1 MRGAGF
7 TTRLTRGAARMPY
20 RRDRSRQTA
29 RATCLL
35 MVALVSAGMRA
46 ASSPR
51 PDGVPVPVATFRD
64 IARSAG
70 LDFVHVNGASEQR
83 FLPEVLGSGGL
94 FLDVDNDGWLDVFLV
109 DGGSIADPRLAGR
122 AHHRLYRN
130 RGDGT
135 FDDVTARSGIAQR
148 GYGMGACAGDY
159 DNDGLIDLYITN
171 VGPNQLYRN
180 IGHGRFVEIPSAGG
194 AGGRLWSTS
203 CTFLDIDRDG
213 DLDLF
218 VTNYVDA
225 APARNPFCGI
235 EGARPVR
242 DYCHPLMY
250 PPLHSTLYRNAAGKS
265 FEDISTSS
273 GIAALRGNGLGVAV
287 ADVDDDGWPDVF
299 VANDAM
305 PNFLFR
311 NNSDGTF
318 SDIAGLAGVA
328 VTADGKA
335 KAGMGTAFGDFAGTG
350 RLGLI
355 VTNHE
360 AEMHSLFLNIGPTMF
375 SDATVRS
382 GIGPATRPYVGFG
395 VAFFD
400 ADNDGDLDVA
410 IANGHVMANAAVLR
424 GGGTFAQRNLL
435 LRNSGGHFENV
446 TDHAGPGF
454 STALV
459 SRALAVG
466 DIDNDGDL
474 DLLVTNNGAGV
485 SLLLNEGWAGRTDA
499 EGARPANA
507 VLVRVIGTK
516 SNRSGIGARLTL
528 TAGGRR
534 QVREVQSGSSYLS
547 QSDLRAHFGLGAAR
561 RAERLQIAW
570 PTGALE
576 VIEDVPINHVITVRE
591 GKGIIDA
598 TPFRR

>member
-1 MRGAGF
+1 M
-7 TTRLTRGAARMPY
+7 LAARVV
-20 RRDRSRQTA
+20 T
-29 RATCLL
+29 L
-35 MVALVSAGMRA
+35 ALAYAAAVA
-46 ASSPR
+46 ASSAG
-51 PDGVPVPVATFRD
+51 PDRAPAPVPTFRD

-70 LDFVHVNGASEQR
+70 LDFVHVNGASQQR
-83 FLPEVLGSGGL
+83 FLPEVLGPGGL
-94 FLDVDNDGWLDVFLV
+94 FLDVDNDGWLDVLLV
-109 DGGSIADPRLAGR
+109 DGGSIADPGVAGR
-122 AHHRLYRN
+122 AHDRLYRN
-130 RGDGT
+130 RGNGT
-135 FDDVTARSGIAQR
+135 FEDITSRSTIGRR

-159 DNDGLIDLYITN
+159 DNDGLIDVYITN
-171 VGPNQLYRN
+171 VGPNQLYHN
-180 IGHGRFVEIPSAGG
+180 DGQGRFTEVPNAAGA
-194 AGGRLWSTS
+194 AGQLWSTS
-203 CTFLDIDRDG
+203 CAFVDIDRDG

-218 VTNYVDA
+218 VANYVDA
-225 APARNPFCGI
+225 GSGRNPFCGI
-235 EGARPVR
+235 EGPPPVR

-250 PPLHSTLYRNAAGKS
+250 PPLHSTLYRNNGGKS

-273 GIAALRGNGLGVAV
+273 GVAGLRGNGLGVAV
-287 ADVDDDGWPDVF
+287 ADVNSDGWPDVF

-305 PNFLFR
+305 PNFLLR
-311 NNSDGTF
+311 NNTDGTF
-318 SDIAGLAGVA
+318 TDVAGLAGVA

-360 AEMHSLFLNIGPTMF
+360 AEMHSLFLGIGDTLF
-375 SDATVRS
+375 SDVTLRS
-382 GIGPATRPYVGFG
+382 GVGLATRPYVGFG

-410 IANGHVMANAAVLR
+410 IANGHVMANASLLR

-435 LRNSGGHFENV
+435 LRNSGGRFENV

-454 STALV
+454 STTLV
-459 SRALAVG
+459 SRALAAG

-485 SLLLNEGWAGRTDA
+485 SLLLNEGSAGRTDA
-499 EGARPANA
+499 ASAEPGNA
-507 VLVRVIGTK
+507 LLIRVIGAV
-516 SNRSGIGARLTL
+516 SNRSGIGTRLTL

-547 QSDLRAHFGLGAAR
+547 QNDLRAHFGLGAAS
-561 RAERLQIAW
+561 RADRLQITW
-570 PTGALE
+570 PNGATEL
-576 VIEDVPINHVITVRE
+576 IENVPANRVITIRE
-591 GKGIIDA
+591 GKGVVDT